1 MPKFTSR
8 LKSMFAHAWN
18 AFKDEKL
25 EDRVRSHAGTGS
37 SYTWRPDRIRM
48 RYSNERSIIASIY
61 MRLGIDAAS
70 VDIRHVRRDSEGR
83 YVEDINSGLQNCLTV
98 EANIDQAA
106 RHIRQDWFQTMF
118 DRGTIAIVPVD
129 TSVDPTSTGFDIKTL
144 RVGTIVEWFPRHV
157 RVNLYNEEKGYRE
170 DIVLEKRF
178 VAIVEN
184 PLYTVMN
191 ETNSTLQRLIRKLNL
206 LDVVDE
212 QSSSG
217 KLDLIIQLPYVV
229 KSEAKRQQ
237 AMQRKSDLDDQLQ
250 NSKYGV
256 AYIDGTEKIT
266 QLNRPAENNLLKQVE
281 ILTELLYTQLGLTTD
296 VMNGTADEGTMRNY
310 YARTIEPL
318 VAAVVEAMRRAYLT
332 KTARSQGQWIM
343 YFNDQFKLVPLKD
356 LAEIADKFRRGEIGT
371 PNDFRQVIGWKPL
384 AKATAD
390 DTRNTNM
397 PAPSE
402 SPTSTSTTKPE
413 GDSQNGSS

>member
-1 MPKFTSR
+1 VPSILSR
-8 LKSMFAHAWN
+8 FRARISHAWN
-18 AFKDEKL
+18 AFTNEKL
-25 EDRVRSHAGTGS
+25 EDRIRVAGGGGT
-37 SYTWRPDRIRM
+37 SYSWRPDKIRM

-61 MRLGIDAAS
+61 MRLGIDASS
-70 VDIRHVRRDSEGR
+70 VDIRHIRRDADGR
-83 YVEDINSGLQNCLTV
+83 YIEDINSGLQNCLSL

-106 RHIRQDWFQTMF
+106 RQLRQDIFQTLF
-118 DRGTIAIVPVD
+118 DRGCIAIVPVD
-129 TSVDPTSTGFDIKTL
+129 TSVDPSSTGFDIKTL
-144 RVGTIVEWFPRHV
+144 RVGTIVEWFPKHV
-157 RVNLYNEEKGYRE
+157 RVNLYNEEKGFRE
-170 DIVLEKRF
+170 DITLEKKF

-191 ETNSTLQRLIRKLNL
+191 EPNSTLQRLVRKLNL

-281 ILTELLYTQLGLTTD
+281 ILTELLYSQLGLTTN
-296 VMNGTADEGTMRNY
+296 VMNGTADEATMRNY

-332 KTARSQGQWIM
+332 KTARSQGQWIAF
-343 YFNDQFKLVPLKD
+343 YNDQFKLVPLKD
-356 LAEIADKFRRGEIGT
+356 LAEIADKFRRGEIGS

-384 AKATAD
+384 KTATAD

-402 SPTSTSTTKPE
+402 SNPSTTQKPE